1 MKRLLI
7 FCVLLFLV
15 SSVSTINLYGQYT
28 GATWASV
35 KSSKSGQLS
44 FAYVE
49 TPGFVYKG
57 ANEQLTGI
65 SVDIMNDIVEYVN
78 SKYGV
83 NVTTAFVGNGDSFS
97 AMYSSVRGSKGGV
110 VGLGNITIRESRKK
124 EVKFS
129 PSFITNF
136 AILVTQ
142 PQVTTL
148 TDVSKIGDTFK
159 GLTAYAPKGTTNEKR
174 LLDIKSKYFP
184 TMTVKYAA
192 SSPET
197 LEKVLTDSNGF
208 AYLDLAFYLDAIQ
221 RRKAIKRHPVG
232 DQSSEQ
238 FGFIMPMNSDWQPLM
253 NEFFAADGGY
263 TSSMAYKKILAK
275 HLGDTGV
282 KLLQTAK

>member
-1 MKRLLI
+1 MKRLL
-7 FCVLLFLV
+7 FFFTLLFFI
-15 SSVSTINLYGQYT
+15 SSSNLFGQHT

-44 FAYVE
+44 LAYVE

-57 ANEQLTGI
+57 SDGNLTGI
-65 SVDIMNDIVEYVN
+65 CVDIMNEFISYVN
-78 SKYGV
+78 DKYGV
-83 NVTTAFVGNGDSFS
+83 NITTKFVGDGSSFS
-97 AMYSSVRGSKGGV
+97 KMYSSVRGSRGGV
-110 VGLGNITIRESRKK
+110 VGLGNITIRSSRKK

-129 PSFITNF
+129 PPFITNF

-142 PQVTTL
+142 PQVATL
-148 TDVSKIGDTFK
+148 TDIAKIGETFK
-159 GLTAYAPKGTTNEKR
+159 GLTAYTPKGTTNEKR
-174 LLDIKSKYFP
+174 LLDIKKNHFP
-184 TMTVKYAA
+184 AMTIKYAA

-197 LEKVLTDSNGF
+197 LEMVLNDPKGF

-221 RRKAIKRHPVG
+221 RRKGLKRHPVG

-253 NEFFAADGGY
+253 NEFFALNGGY
-263 TSSMAYKKILAK
+263 TTSMAYKKILAK

>member
-1 MKRLLI
+1 MKRLISI
-7 FCVLLFLV
+7 FTVVLAIMCIAIAPA
-15 SSVSTINLYGQYT
+15 TAQYS
-28 GATWASV
+28 GDSWASV
-35 KSSKSGQLS
+35 KSSKSGKLS

-57 ANEQLTGI
+57 SDGNLTGI
-65 SVDIMNDIVEYVN
+65 CVDIMTDFVSYVN
-78 SKYGV
+78 TKYGV
-83 NVTTAFVGNGDSFS
+83 NLTSTFVGNGNSFS
-97 AMYSSVRGSKGGV
+97 SMYSSVRKSTGGV
-110 VGLGNITIRESRKK
+110 VGLGNITIRAARKK

-129 PSFITNF
+129 PPFITNF

-142 PQVTTL
+142 PQVPTL
-148 TDVSKIGDTFK
+148 TDVSKIGTTFK

-174 LLDIKSKYFP
+174 LLDLKNKYFP
-184 TMTVKYAA
+184 DMNISYAA

-197 LEKVLTDSNGF
+197 LERVLNDKNGF

-221 RRKAIKRHPVG
+221 RRKALKRHPIG

-238 FGFIMPMNSDWQPLM
+238 FGFIMPLNSDWQPLM
-253 NEFFAADGGY
+253 NEFFSANGGY